1 MQKEE
6 KPARFL
12 FLLMQRYAF
21 RAVLPKRA
29 CLCHGLAKRKDA
41 VGLRYTP
48 APGIQNK
55 LYFSSFSAAPALH
68 EK

>member
-6 KPARFL
+6 KPALFL

-48 APGIQNK
+48 APGIQN
-55 LYFSSFSAAPALH
+55 
-68 EK
+68 

>member
-6 KPARFL
+6 KPALFL

-29 CLCHGLAKRKDA
+29 WLCHGLAKRKDA
-41 VGLRYTP
+41 VDLRYTP
-48 APGIQNK
+48 APGIQTK
-55 LYFSSFSAAPALH
+55 LDFSAFSAAPALH